1 MDPFAMSVTYER
13 EAIKAVI
20 PPDVQVSWMSFTIEQ
35 GLEWML
41 GKGVHRMKFE
51 RRRLPDG
58 KVELLIEAD
67 GVRSQSLK
75 FASVTKL
82 EILADEA
89 AMPEELE
96 EKWGLTEVGK
106 AGTVLTSEGVR
117 TELTIAD
124 LTYGLSDMI
133 VAFYLRGAQKA
144 RYQISRKD
152 AQIWVDLG
160 MSREELAEFIGTV
173 RDYGPEITIG
183 HLPWR
188 EAK

>member
-1 MDPFAMSVTYER
+1 MGSFAMTVVYER
-13 EAIKAVI
+13 ETIKAVI

-51 RRRLPDG
+51 RLRLPDG

-67 GVRSQSLK
+67 GVKSQSLK

-82 EILADEA
+82 KILADEA
-89 AMPEELE
+89 AIPEELE
-96 EKWGLTEVGK
+96 ERWGVGLASE

-117 TELTIAD
+117 TELSIAD

-133 VAFYLRGAQKA
+133 VAFFLRGAQKA

-160 MSREELAEFIGTV
+160 MTGEEVVKFVKVE
-173 RDYGPEITIG
+173 RDYGPETTVG
-183 HLPWR
+183 DLPWR
-188 EAK
+188 S